1 MRTLRK
7 LAAALGTTT
16 RELRAERRGGEKV
29 TKERKKVQRHLSR
42 ARQEMKAALQTVRD
56 VQFSEEDVELLRRQ
70 NEAVQGMSRLLEA
83 ALSGD
88 SDTDLDAELAELEER
103 RQWGERRGSW

>member
-1 MRTLRK
+1 MTFAALFDELVSRGALTLASQKKSALRK

-16 RELRAERRGGEKV
+16 RVLRAERRGGEKV

-70 NEAVQGMSRLLEA
+70 NEAGCTGYVKA
-83 ALSGD
+83 A
-88 SDTDLDAELAELEER
+88 
-103 RQWGERRGSW
+103 

>member
-1 MRTLRK
+1 
-7 LAAALGTTT
+7 
-16 RELRAERRGGEKV
+16 V

-42 ARQEMKAALQTVRD
+42 ARQEMKAALQKVRD
-56 VQFSEEDVELLRRQ
+56 VQFSEEDIELLRSQ

-103 RQWGERRGSW
+103 RQWVERSGRGSW

>member
-1 MRTLRK
+1 
-7 LAAALGTTT
+7 
-16 RELRAERRGGEKV
+16 V

-42 ARQEMKAALQTVRD
+42 ARQEMKAALQKVRD

-70 NEAVQGMSRLLEA
+70 NEAIQGMTRLLEA

-88 SDTDLDAELAELEER
+88 SDTDLDTELAELEER
-103 RQWGERRGSW
+103 RQWGERRGEIVGKGSPATKASVRSASCNKVSLYPLS

>member
-1 MRTLRK
+1 M
-7 LAAALGTTT
+7 
-16 RELRAERRGGEKV
+16 

-42 ARQEMKAALQTVRD
+42 AQQEMKAALEKVRD

-83 ALSGD
+83 ALTGD

-103 RQWGERRGSW
+103 RQWGARRGSW

>member
-1 MRTLRK
+1 M
-7 LAAALGTTT
+7 
-16 RELRAERRGGEKV
+16 

-42 ARQEMKAALQTVRD
+42 ARQEMKAALQKVRD

-70 NEAVQGMSRLLEA
+70 NEAVQGMPRLLEA